1 MKKRKC
7 SLIGCAA
14 KYVLIICFVAA
25 VIGVTCFYGTA
36 YPRKYRD
43 AVETECE
50 RFLLD
55 PELIYAVIKTESGF
69 RVDAESDK
77 GARGLMQILP
87 STAEYTSR
95 TYFNG
100 EALNMFDPND
110 NIRCGCAYMAYL
122 KGKFYSE
129 TTAIAAY
136 NAGEGNVSE
145 WLVDERFSSDG
156 ENLDY
161 IPFKETRE
169 YVKKVLNRKRVYE
182 FLYNL

>member
-1 MKKRKC
+1 MEKRKC
-7 SLIGCAA
+7 SLIGYAA
-14 KYVLIICFVAA
+14 KYVLIISFA
-25 VIGVTCFYGTA
+25 VTLIGVTCFYGAA
-36 YPRKYRD
+36 YPRKYRN

-50 RFLLD
+50 RFSLE

-77 GARGLMQILP
+77 GAIGLMQILP

-95 TYFNG
+95 TYFDG
-100 EALNMFDPND
+100 ETFNLLEPND

-136 NAGEGNVSE
+136 NAGEGNVGE
-145 WLVDERFSSDG
+145 WLADERFSVDG

-169 YVKKVLNRKRVYE
+169 YVKRVLNRKRVYA
-182 FLYNL
+182 FLYNI